1 MTMTDEALMQAV
13 QRGDLAKLGSLF
25 DRHHLA
31 LFDFLAR
38 MTGSRAIAEDLVQDV
53 FERILKYRATW
64 RGDAPFSAWLFRIA
78 RNARADYYRR
88 RDFTAPYKESM
99 DGEDSDPGPERQLE
113 DENEAARLQRALLSM
128 REDKREL
135 IVLARYREMKYE
147 AIAEL
152 LDVDVGTIKVRVHRA
167 LKELRDIFLNL
178 ESRLP
183 CNVKKFPNS
192 SRTI

>member
-1 MTMTDEALMQAV
+1 MTMTDEALMLAV
-13 QRGDLAKLGSLF
+13 QRGDLAKLAGLF
-25 DRHHLA
+25 ERHHLA
-31 LFDFLAR
+31 VFDFLAR

-78 RNARADYYRR
+78 RNARADHYRR
-88 RDFTAPYKESM
+88 RLPTATYMDEM
-99 DGEDSDPGPERQLE
+99 DGEDPTPGPEAQLE
-113 DENEAARLQRALLSM
+113 GESEAARLQRALLRL

-152 LDVDVGTIKVRVHRA
+152 LGVDVGTIKVRVHRA
-167 LKELRDIFLNL
+167 LKELRDIFLTL
-178 ESRLP
+178 ESRP
-183 CNVKKFPNS
+183 TCAVKTSLSS

>member
-1 MTMTDEALMQAV
+1 MQAV

-31 LFDFLAR
+31 VFDFLAR

-64 RGDAPFSAWLFRIA
+64 RGDAPFLAWLFRIA

-88 RDFTAPYKESM
+88 REFTAPYTEAM
-99 DGEDSDPGPERQLE
+99 DGEDPAPGPEATLE
-113 DENEAARLQRALLSM
+113 SESEAARLQRALLTL

-183 CNVKKFPNS
+183 CNVKKFPKS

>member
-1 MTMTDEALMQAV
+1 MQAV

-25 DRHHLA
+25 ERHHLA
-31 LFDFLAR
+31 VFDFLAR
-38 MTGSRAIAEDLVQDV
+38 MTGSRAVAEDLVQDV
-53 FERILKYRATW
+53 FERILKYRATY
-64 RGDAPFSAWLFRIA
+64 RGDAPFGAWLFRIA

-88 RDFTAPYKESM
+88 REFMAPYTESM
-99 DGEDSDPGPERQLE
+99 DGPDPAPGPETVLE
-113 DENEAARLQRALLSM
+113 DAGESARLQRALLAL

-152 LDVDVGTIKVRVHRA
+152 LGVDVGTIKVRVHRA
-167 LKELRDIFLNL
+167 LKELRDIFLTQD
-178 ESRLP
+178 SRPP
-183 CNVKKFPNS
+183 CDVKTFPLN

>member
-1 MTMTDEALMQAV
+1 MQAV

-31 LFDFLAR
+31 VFDFLAR

-78 RNARADYYRR
+78 RNARADYYRKR
-88 RDFTAPYKESM
+88 EFTATYTDAM
-99 DGEDSDPGPERQLE
+99 DGEDPAPGPEATLE
-113 DENEAARLQRALLSM
+113 NESEAARLQRALMLL
-128 REDKREL
+128 RADKREL

-152 LDVDVGTIKVRVHRA
+152 LEVDVGTIKVRVHRS
-167 LKELRDIFLNL
+167 LKELRDIFLTL

-183 CNVKKFPNS
+183 CNVTKFPKS
-192 SRTI
+192 SPTI